1 MLGKL
6 HPLAF
11 TIVHRAILNHGV
23 TRFVFTHMKALITLL
38 IVGTSS
44 VAFARPIMVDH
55 RDDSYTHDPLPAN
68 VRDHRDTVAPAPM
81 PVRDHRDNMTFAPPA
96 PDPQYPGHYN
106 QPLRFRLRPVMLAH
120 HVSMMRQRNRDH
132 RPLLIDVD
140 SRLGYL
146 KRIRLDRIEGRAYID
161 AIVITYSDG
170 HQQSVDVNQ
179 TLSFR
184 SPSLMIDLD
193 HGGMTGI
200 YVYGM
205 TERGRATFDVIGLR
219 R

>member
-11 TIVHRAILNHGV
+11 TIVHRAILNRGV
-23 TRFVFTHMKALITLL
+23 TRFVFTRMKALITLL

-55 RDDSYTHDPLPAN
+55 RDDSFTQAPPPAN
-68 VRDHRDTVAPAPM
+68 VRDHRGNNV
-81 PVRDHRDNMTFAPPA
+81 TFAPPA
-96 PDPQYPGHYN
+96 PDSRFPGHYN
-106 QPLRFRLRPVMLAH
+106 QPLRFVRPVMLAH
-120 HVSMMRQRNRDH
+120 HVSMMRQRNRDQ

-140 SRLGYL
+140 SSIGYL
-146 KRIRLDRIEGRAYID
+146 KRIRLERIEGRAFID

-179 TLSFR
+179 TLSFG
-184 SPSLMIDLD
+184 SPSLTLDLN
-193 HGGMTGI
+193 HRGMTGI